1 MRDNFIRRAPVAF
14 AGHCR
19 VKPEIRKMHRNR
31 CHGNNC
37 PPHWDISRVSVIL
50 QKKLISAKDRNAVDC
65 YCCHSKF
72 YARARISWK
81 YINIF
86 WISHGFEVRFH
97 FSGFVMIFFSG
108 ASKLLLSLQFC
119 RFWMQC
125 TVVTFIIDFANVFK
139 SAYSHFR
146 AFAGTLQWFQ
156 LLTLIRL
163 VTCIF

>member
-1 MRDNFIRRAPVAF
+1 MSRQQLPSTVLIIIALGHFQSFRYF
-14 AGHCR
+14 A
-19 VKPEIRKMHRNR
+19 
-31 CHGNNC
+31 
-37 PPHWDISRVSVIL
+37 
-50 QKKLISAKDRNAVDC
+50 KKLISAKDRNAVDC

-108 ASKLLLSLQFC
+108 ASKLLLLLQFC
-119 RFWMQC
+119 RFWMQG
-125 TVVTFIIDFANVFK
+125 TIVTFIIDFANVFK

-146 AFAGTLQWFQ
+146 AFAGTLQCIAMVSTVNILSFGNLH
-156 LLTLIRL
+156 LLSCHTLL
-163 VTCIF
+163 EF